1 MARGRITRRVD
12 FEIEPDEVLLDAS
25 NLPHFDTNQF
35 QGRIIAP
42 IEKRSLVTFG
52 IGAALVFI
60 ILIGELFSLQVSHGE
75 EHALRSESNRLEQ
88 SILFATRGVVF
99 DRNGEELISNVDDG
113 ETFSAR
119 EYRSPGFGH
128 LLGYVTYPKKDS
140 AGFYFSTEIEGV
152 SGLEAV
158 LDERLQGENGL
169 VLVESTARGEVRSSE
184 AVLKPI
190 NGENVTLSI
199 DARIQ
204 ESLYTHIKT
213 LADQIPFRG
222 GAGII
227 MDIHTGEVLALTN
240 YPEYDPNVL
249 AAGDDRDTIVSYQN
263 DSRKPYLNRAISGL
277 FAPGSVVKPFVAIA
291 ALEENVVDITDT
303 FLSTGQISIP
313 NPYFPDQPTIFRD
326 WKAHG
331 YVNVVRALAVSS
343 NVYFYI
349 VGGGYNGQE
358 GLGIDRLASW
368 FSKFEF
374 NKPTGIGLNNEAT
387 GFIPTPAWKKETFGE
402 DWRIGDT
409 YYTAIG
415 QYAVQTTPIAMVR
428 AVAAIANGGDLVT
441 PTVLKG
447 EIGPKKHISFSEE
460 TRQIVISGMKE
471 VVNNSEVGT
480 ARGVKNNH
488 VSVAAKTGTAQVGN
502 NNSLHNAWIEGYFPV
517 ENPKYA
523 FVVVMERG
531 PSSNLIGA
539 VSVMRN
545 VLEDIAISAPEY
557 FTVDGE

>member
-1 MARGRITRRVD
+1 MRRGRIQRRAD

-42 IEKRSLVTFG
+42 IEKRSLYIFG
-52 IGAALVFI
+52 IGVALVFL
-60 ILIGELFSLQVSHGE
+60 ILIGELFHLQVSQG
-75 EHALRSESNRLEQ
+75 ATLAAQSENNRLEQ
-88 SILFATRGVVF
+88 SILFAARGVVF
-99 DRNGEELISNVDDG
+99 DRNGEKLVSNVDTG
-113 ETFSAR
+113 EAFATRS
-119 EYRSPGFGH
+119 YRGPGFGH
-128 LLGYVTYPKKDS
+128 LLGYVTYPKTDS
-140 AGFYFSTEIEGV
+140 AGFYFSTELEGV
-152 SGLEAV
+152 AGVEAV
-158 LDERLQGENGL
+158 FDESLRGENGL
-169 VLVESTARGEVRSSE
+169 VLLESTARGEVRSSE

-190 NGENVTLSI
+190 GGENVVLSI
-199 DARIQ
+199 DARVQ

-222 GAGII
+222 GSGII
-227 MDIHTGEVLALTN
+227 MDVKNGEIIALTN
-240 YPEYDPNVL
+240 YPEYDPNIL
-249 AAGDDRDTIVSYQN
+249 AAGEDRDTIVSYQN
-263 DSRKPYLNRAISGL
+263 DARKPYLNRAVSGL

-291 ALEENVVDITDT
+291 ALEERLVDVGDV

-343 NVYFYI
+343 NVFFYI
-349 VGGGYNGQE
+349 VGGGFEGQE
-358 GLGIDRLASW
+358 GLGIARLSSW
-368 FSKFEF
+368 LSKFELDRG
-374 NKPTGIGLNNEAT
+374 TGIQLSNEAI
-387 GFIPTPAWKKETFGE
+387 GFIPTPEWKEETFNE

-415 QYAVQTTPIAMVR
+415 QYALQVTPLAMVR
-428 AVAAIANGGDLVT
+428 AVASIANGGDLLT
-441 PTVLKG
+441 PTIIKG
-447 EIGPKKHISFSEE
+447 EYGPKRHVSFSEE
-460 TRQIVISGMKE
+460 TRGIVISGMKE
-471 VVNNSEVGT
+471 TVNNVEVGT
-480 ARGVKNNH
+480 ARGVKNTH
-488 VSVAAKTGTAQVGN
+488 VSVAAKTGTAQVGSD
-502 NNSLHNAWIEGYFPV
+502 NSLHNAWIEGFFPA
-517 ENPKYA
+517 ENPRYA

-545 VLEDIAISAPEY
+545 VLEDMAISAPEY